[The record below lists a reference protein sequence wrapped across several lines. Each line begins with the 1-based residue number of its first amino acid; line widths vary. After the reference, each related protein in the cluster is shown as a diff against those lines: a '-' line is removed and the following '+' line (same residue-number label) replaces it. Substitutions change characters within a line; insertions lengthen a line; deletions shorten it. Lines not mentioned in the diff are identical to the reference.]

1 MEERNKGI
9 EFFMTFVNAN
19 CDKIAIENPVGIMST
34 LYRKPDCIYNPYDF
48 KGETECKKTGIWII
62 GDLPKLK
69 PTRKIPLPKEERT
82 QGIWKAHFGD
92 KKLAWNDPE
101 TARLR
106 SQTPTGVAK
115 AMAEQWG

>member
-1 MEERNKGI
+1 MGH
-9 EFFMTFVNAN
+9 V
-19 CDKIAIENPVGIMST
+19 
-34 LYRKPDCIYNPYDF
+34 
-48 KGETECKKTGIWII
+48 
-62 GDLPKLK
+62 
-69 PTRKIPLPKEERT
+69 PKEERT

-106 SQTPTGVAK
+106 SQTPFGVAK